1 MQSAFAFK
9 FEDEPIHEGRNR
21 HKGAAFKAPNDRVT
35 VFFQVAPDD
44 TMARQGHPVRSAGK
58 GMTEARVRE
67 MKPVDREIERKRRN
81 LKPLARLVPYMARY
95 KAKVVAAV
103 VFLALAALTTLSL
116 PLAVRR
122 VIDHGFTTQNTSFI
136 DTYFAMLVVLALLLA
151 IASAG
156 RYYFVITLG
165 ERVVSD
171 VRNDVFAHLTRL
183 SPAFYDQALT
193 GELISRLTADTT
205 QIKSAVGST
214 ASLALRNAILFF
226 GAVAMMVITSP
237 SLSLIVI
244 AAIPV
249 IVLPLVAFGRSVRR
263 RSRFAQDTLADATAF
278 ASEAIGSVRTIQ
290 AFTSEATTAGHFS
303 SAVDRAFEAARSS
316 VAARAC
322 LTAFAIFLI
331 FGSIIA
337 VLWIGAQQVATGDMS
352 GGTLGQF
359 LLYAVF
365 AAGALGQLSEV
376 WGELASAAGAAER
389 LSEILAEEPV
399 IRSPAQPLPMPIPAA
414 GRVVF
419 DKVSFAYPTRPD
431 VSTVHEL
438 SFAVEPGET
447 IAIVGPSGAGK
458 STIFSLIER
467 FYDPQAGRILV
478 DGVDVVHADLEA
490 LRSRI
495 AIVPQD
501 TTIFAASASEN
512 IGFGD
517 PGASEERVRAAAR
530 SALADGFVKAMDK
543 GYETVIGERGITL
556 SGGQRQRIAIARAI
570 LRDAPILLLDEATS
584 ALDAESEILVQQALE
599 KLMEGRTTLVIA
611 HRLATVLK
619 ADRILVLDGGRI
631 VEEGTHASLIGKGG
645 LYARL
650 ARLQFEAGRIDEAA
664 E

>member
-1 MQSAFAFK
+1 M
-9 FEDEPIHEGRNR
+9 
-21 HKGAAFKAPNDRVT
+21 
-35 VFFQVAPDD
+35 
-44 TMARQGHPVRSAGK
+44 
-58 GMTEARVRE
+58 GMTEAGVRQI
-67 MKPVDREIERKRRN
+67 KPVDHEAERKRRN
-81 LKPLARLVPYMARY
+81 LKPLTRLVPYMARY
-95 KAKVVAAV
+95 KTKVVAAI

-122 VIDHGFTTQNTSFI
+122 VVDHGFTAENTSFI
-136 DTYFAMLVVLALLLA
+136 DTYFAMLVVLAAVLA
-151 IASAG
+151 LASAG

-193 GELISRLTADTT
+193 GEIISRLTADTT

-214 ASLALRNAILFF
+214 ASLALRNAILFL
-226 GAVAMMVITSP
+226 GAVAMMVVTSP
-237 SLSLIVI
+237 GLSLIVI

-303 SAVDRAFEAARSS
+303 AAVDRAFEAARSS
-316 VAARAC
+316 VAARAF

-337 VLWIGAQQVATGDMS
+337 VLWIGAQRVATGDMS

-389 LSEILAEEPV
+389 LSEILAEEPA
-399 IRSPAQPLPMPIPAA
+399 IRSPEQPLALPVPAA
-414 GRVVF
+414 GRLVF

-431 VSTVHEL
+431 VSTVHDL
-438 SFAVEPGET
+438 SFTVEPGET

-467 FYDPQAGRILV
+467 FYDPKGGRILV
-478 DGVDVVHADLEA
+478 DGVDIARADLEA

-517 PGASEERVRAAAR
+517 PGAGEERIRAAAH

-543 GYETVIGERGITL
+543 GYATIIGERGITL

-619 ADRILVLDGGRI
+619 ADRILVLDSGRI
-631 VEEGTHASLIGKGG
+631 VEEGTHASLIAKGG